1 MATDRAPVG
10 DGAGGVSSEAA
21 GSPGRAGRRRPGASV
36 ARDALG
42 HALSIVV
49 AAVFLLPL
57 VWVLVAALRQPG
69 TPPPAGIEWLP
80 DPPSLDAFA
89 RLGTLLPFGRYL
101 VNSLVVVAV
110 AVPVTLLV
118 ASWAGFA
125 IAQLDDLQ
133 RRRLVVLAVGLL
145 LVPATA
151 LWLTRYLVFRQLGIL
166 DSLGALVAPALMGS
180 SPLFVLLFYWAF
192 RRLPGELYEHARLD
206 GASALTVWRRVALPL
221 AMPTSVVVAL
231 LTFLLYWSDFLG
243 PQMYLRSQELYT
255 LPVGLRQLQ
264 TLDRTNWPVL
274 MAGSV
279 VLAIPAVL
287 VFLLV
292 QRWFLRAYRL

>member
-1 MATDRAPVG
+1 MTRDMTRPPGTG
-10 DGAGGVSSEAA
+10 DGGGWST
-21 GSPGRAGRRRPGASV
+21 RRPLLGAIV
-36 ARDALG
+36 H
-42 HALSIVV
+42 HALSIAV
-49 AAVFLLPL
+49 AAVFLVPL
-57 VWVLVAALRQPG
+57 LWVVVAALRAPG

-80 DPPSLDAFA
+80 DAPSLASFE
-89 RLGTLLPFGRYL
+89 RLTTLLPFGRYL
-101 VNSLVVVAV
+101 VNSLAVVAV

-133 RRRLVVLAVGLL
+133 RRRLVVIAVGLL

-151 LWLTRYLVFRQLGIL
+151 LWLTRYLVFRQLGIY
-166 DSLGALVAPALMGS
+166 DSLAALMAPAFMGS

-192 RRLPGELYEHARLD
+192 RRLPAELYEQARLD
-206 GASALTVWRRVALPL
+206 GAGALTVWRRVALPL
-221 AMPTSVVVAL
+221 ALPTIVAVAL
-231 LTFLLYWSDFLG
+231 LTFLLYWSDFLA

-287 VFLLV
+287 VFGIV
-292 QRWFLRAYRL
+292 QRWFLRAHIL

>member
-1 MATDRAPVG
+1 MTPET
-10 DGAGGVSSEAA
+10 AGGEGARGTGARGTGGPRSRATTA
-21 GSPGRAGRRRPGASV
+21 GSVLQHVLSV
-36 ARDALG
+36 A
-42 HALSIVV
+42 V
-49 AAVFLLPL
+49 AAVFLVPL
-57 VWVLVAALRQPG
+57 LWVVVAALRAPG
-69 TPPPAGIEWLP
+69 TPPPAGIQWFP
-80 DPPSLDAFA
+80 DPVSFESFA
-89 RLGTLLPFGRYL
+89 RLTSLLPFERYL

-118 ASWAGFA
+118 SSWAGFA

-133 RRRLVVLAVGLL
+133 RRRLVVIAVALL

-151 LWLTRYLVFRQLGIL
+151 LWLTRYLLFRQLGIL
-166 DSLGALVAPALMGS
+166 DSLFALMAPAVMGS

-192 RRLPGELYEHARLD
+192 RRLPAEFYEHARID

-221 AMPTSVVVAL
+221 ALPTIVAVAL
-231 LTFLLYWSDFLG
+231 LTFLLYWSDFLS

-287 VFLLV
+287 VFAVV
-292 QRWFLRAYRL
+292 QRWFLRAHVL

>member
-1 MATDRAPVG
+1 MARASATQRA
-10 DGAGGVSSEAA
+10 DG
-21 GSPGRAGRRRPGASV
+21 PGARRAV
-36 ARDALG
+36 LG
-42 HALSIVV
+42 AILQHALSIAV
-49 AAVFLLPL
+49 AAVFLVPL
-57 VWVLVAALRQPG
+57 LWVLVAALRAPG

-80 DPPSLDAFA
+80 EAPSLASFE
-89 RLGTLLPFGRYL
+89 RLTSLLPFERYL
-101 VNSLVVVAV
+101 VNSLLVVAV
-110 AVPVTLLV
+110 TVPVTLLV

-133 RRRLVVLAVGLL
+133 RRRLVVIAVGLL

-166 DSLGALVAPALMGS
+166 DSLAALMAPAFMGS

-192 RRLPGELYEHARLD
+192 RRLPAELYEHARLD
-206 GASALTVWRRVALPL
+206 GAGAITVWRRVALPL
-221 AMPTSVVVAL
+221 ALPTIVVVAL
-231 LTFLLYWSDFLG
+231 LTFLLYWSDFLA

-287 VFLLV
+287 VFGIV
-292 QRWFLRAYRL
+292 QRWFLRTHIL

>member
-1 MATDRAPVG
+1 MARASATQRA
-10 DGAGGVSSEAA
+10 DG
-21 GSPGRAGRRRPGASV
+21 PGARRAV
-36 ARDALG
+36 LG
-42 HALSIVV
+42 AILQHALSIAV
-49 AAVFLLPL
+49 AAVFLVPL
-57 VWVLVAALRQPG
+57 LWVLVAALRAPG

-80 DPPSLDAFA
+80 EAPSLASFE
-89 RLGTLLPFGRYL
+89 RLTSLLPFERYL
-101 VNSLVVVAV
+101 VNSLLVVAV
-110 AVPVTLLV
+110 TVPVTLLV

-133 RRRLVVLAVGLL
+133 RRRLVVIAVGLL

-166 DSLGALVAPALMGS
+166 DSLAALMAPAFMGS

-192 RRLPGELYEHARLD
+192 RRLPAELYESARLD
-206 GASALTVWRRVALPL
+206 GAGAITVWRRVALPL
-221 AMPTSVVVAL
+221 ALPTIVAVAL
-231 LTFLLYWSDFLG
+231 LTFLLYWSDFLA

-287 VFLLV
+287 VFGIV
-292 QRWFLRAYRL
+292 QRWFLRTHIL